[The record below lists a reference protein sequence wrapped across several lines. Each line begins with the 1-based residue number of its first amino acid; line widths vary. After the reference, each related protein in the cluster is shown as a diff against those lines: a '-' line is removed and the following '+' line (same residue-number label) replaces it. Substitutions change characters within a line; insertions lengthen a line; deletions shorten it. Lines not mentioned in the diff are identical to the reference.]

1 MIVKEKLSWIRLLL
15 CVRGSS
21 FSETLPRIL
30 SATFVAIVVSYI
42 ELHYGFEKY
51 SLTTTPFMLIG
62 VALGIFLG
70 FRNNAA
76 YDRFWEGRK
85 LWGSLVNTSRSLA
98 RQAYSLFSAVDDTV
112 ELSAFRQMFVRRV
125 IAFAHALRHH
135 LRDEDPLDELQRYLP
150 PADFSEAVQ
159 SRHRPLVILQQLGRD
174 LALARSRQWLTD
186 VNLLAVDG
194 QLVELSNIL
203 GACERIKNTP
213 IPFTYTVLIHRLV
226 AFYCLFLPLGIIDS
240 AGMLTPVVTFL
251 ISHAFFG
258 LDAIGDEIEEPF
270 GTQPNHLPLTAIS
283 RNIEI
288 NLLELL
294 GESNLPEPIRPVN
307 RLLL

>member
-15 CVRGSS
+15 RVRGSS
-21 FSETLPRIL
+21 FSETWPRIF
-30 SATFVAIVVSYI
+30 SATAVAVVVSYI
-42 ELHYGFEKY
+42 ELHYGFQKY

-98 RQAYSLFSAVDDTV
+98 RQAFSLLDTSEGSPDV
-112 ELSAFRQMFVRRV
+112 TAFRQTFVRRN
-125 IAFAHALRHH
+125 IAFVHALRHH
-135 LRDEDPLDELQRYLP
+135 LRDDDPLGEIQKFLP
-150 PADFSEAVQ
+150 PADLEEVAK
-159 SRHRPLVILQQLGRD
+159 SRHRPLAILQQLGRD
-174 LALARSRQWLTD
+174 MAEARSRQWLSE
-186 VNLLAVDG
+186 VSVLAIDG

-226 AFYCLFLPLGIIDS
+226 AFYCLFLPFGIVDS

-270 GTQPNHLPLTAIS
+270 GTLPNNLPLATIS

-294 GESNLPEPIRPVN
+294 GETDLPEPLKPSG